1 MEIAVDYYLKKIH
14 AVKEARDSEELERQK
29 AVIEHVKANI
39 LSTWEL
45 KDEMR
50 SLATIYNELVK
61 CGIEYN
67 GRGALAF
74 TRLSNRTD
82 IGLTGERDKL
92 VISVLDDG
100 DVLDMSFN
108 GYDAYQ
114 AVCDPKTEYRWI
126 SNFATLLF
134 KFLVHYGD
142 FRDNFL
148 EYVDN
153 LK

>member
-1 MEIAVDYYLKKIH
+1 MEIDTNAYINKIH

-29 AVIEHVKANI
+29 SVIERVKTNI
-39 LSTWEL
+39 LSTREL
-45 KDEMR
+45 KDEMK
-50 SLATIYNELVK
+50 SLAAIYNELIK

-67 GRGALAF
+67 GRGVLAF

-82 IGLTGERDKL
+82 IGLTGESDKL
-92 VISVLDDG
+92 VISVLDNG
-100 DVLDMSFN
+100 DVLDMSCN
-108 GYDAYQ
+108 GYDAYET
-114 AVCDPKTEYRWI
+114 VCNPKTEYSWI

-134 KFLVHYGD
+134 RFLVHYGD